1 MHTVISTPSSARI
14 KAAYEVASSAFDIV
28 RPLQIILV
36 QANSLLSRVSGLLT
50 DKDCSCRGRGPLV
63 GLMLLRTFFN
73 STSKSI
79 VRSCPKD
86 WPAFEAVVSRPQH

>member
-28 RPLQIILV
+28 GSLQIILV

-63 GLMLLRTFFN
+63 GLMLLRTLTHLRN
-73 STSKSI
+73 L
-79 VRSCPKD
+79 
-86 WPAFEAVVSRPQH
+86 